1 MFLLTLFFY
10 RNITVLVQYSDG
22 VCDHSQVMVTE
33 DTSCGCTCQSLRC
46 PGFAHVNNDTCTCVC
61 DEVHVRK
68 TVDCGPQKI
77 LSPHSCDCECIDID
91 TKCLWPLHWSGSDC
105 SCHLHMTTDLAFGL
119 ALFIIVGFSM
129 LLCHINILYRRKI
142 ANLEVSKTK
151 RFFLKMMHCT
161 VAKICPLAIGL

>member
-1 MFLLTLFFY
+1 MFLLTLFFD

-91 TKCLWPLHWSGSDC
+91 TQCLWPFHWSGSDC
-105 SCHLHMTTDLAFGL
+105 SCHLHVTTDHAFGL
-119 ALFIIVGFSM
+119 ALFIILGFSM
-129 LLCHINILYRRKI
+129 LLCHINILYHRKI
-142 ANLEVSKTK
+142 ANLEVS
-151 RFFLKMMHCT
+151 
-161 VAKICPLAIGL
+161 